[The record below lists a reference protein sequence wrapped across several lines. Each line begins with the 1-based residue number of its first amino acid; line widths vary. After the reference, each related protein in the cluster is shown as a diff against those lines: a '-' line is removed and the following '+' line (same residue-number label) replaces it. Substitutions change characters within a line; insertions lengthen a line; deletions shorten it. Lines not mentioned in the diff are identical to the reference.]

1 MDMSKLS
8 TGAKAVLGG
17 TVLFLIVSFFNWQE
31 VKFGDIASAGV
42 SMWHGWGFLAG
53 LIALALLAW
62 EVSRLMGVNISLP
75 ITPAMTTAF
84 LGLALVLFTLLKVLV
99 DGEFRTFWAWLG
111 LLFSIVIAAGAVLNM
126 QAAGQSFGDMK
137 EAVTSGA
144 AAATAAAKSATDSS
158 SSSSSSAPSS
168 APSDVT
174 SSVGDTAENAVQ
186 TTHDAVKDDDA
197 PAA

>member
-17 TVLFLIVSFFNWQE
+17 TILFLIVSFFNWQE
-31 VKFGDIASAGV
+31 VKFGDIAAAGV

-99 DGEFRTFWAWLG
+99 DGEFRTIWAWLG

-137 EAVTSGA
+137 QAVTSGA
-144 AAATAAAKSATDSS
+144 AAATAAAKSSTDSGS
-158 SSSSSSAPSS
+158 STASSAPPSTPETP
-168 APSDVT
+168 APSTYGTPSDPPAKPVDHT
-174 SSVGDTAENAVQ
+174 
-186 TTHDAVKDDDA
+186 DD